1 MCLLVFVHYCLWLF
15 TCVSFS
21 GSLFILA
28 ACLVLRLV
36 YKQLSIIIRAQT
48 AQNGNGKRVK
58 PNSTNT
64 IQITK
69 HTISALDALLYN
81 TCKTRLEIDRRKST
95 NLCLNVFSSY
105 CSKRIFFGIGT
116 TSVDPHHNGYKKVVK
131 TTIVAIVLTPLK
143 ATILVREGC
152 N

>member
-69 HTISALDALLYN
+69 HTICLLDALLYN

-95 NLCLNVFSSY
+95 NLCLNVFFFY
-105 CSKRIFFGIGT
+105 CSKPCNGFFRNGIGT
-116 TSVDPHHNGYKKVVK
+116 TSVDPHRSDKKS
-131 TTIVAIVLTPLK
+131 
-143 ATILVREGC
+143 G
-152 N
+152 